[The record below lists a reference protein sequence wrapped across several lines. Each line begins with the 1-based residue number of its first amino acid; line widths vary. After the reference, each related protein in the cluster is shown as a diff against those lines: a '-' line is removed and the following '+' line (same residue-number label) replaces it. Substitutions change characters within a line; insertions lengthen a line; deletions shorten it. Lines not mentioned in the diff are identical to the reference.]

1 MLKNLIKP
9 LGIIVG
15 ITVMGGFSQQS
26 WAARWLWLEN
36 SSVYEFTDRDWDL
49 LRDAGLKALN
59 QGKDGVA
66 AQWTNSDSG
75 HSGSITP
82 LDTFEREGMRCR
94 ITRFV
99 SVSDIMTG
107 RSEFLLCKIPSG
119 EWKVAPSRY
128 AKKHK

>member
-9 LGIIVG
+9 LGVIVA

-36 SSVYEFTDRDWDL
+36 SSVYQFTDKDWDL
-49 LRDAGLKALN
+49 LRGVVLGALN
-59 QGKDGVA
+59 HGEDGKRA
-66 AQWTNSDSG
+66 EWNNPDSG

-94 ITRFV
+94 KTKFV
-99 SVSDIMTG
+99 TASDIMTG

-128 AKKHK
+128 AKKHQ